1 MGANQKH
8 ASNLLILTFELKMSR
23 IIDFYIIYVTCP
35 IRKKTYVNV
44 WHTNDQYW
52 TAVEENGNVTKKVL
66 SDIFKNLLIF

>member
-44 WHTNDQYW
+44 WHTNDQY
-52 TAVEENGNVTKKVL
+52 
-66 SDIFKNLLIF
+66 